1 MKFKEPLKLIVIID
15 IMSGLSLTLA
25 SIGIISSNASA

>member
-15 IMSGLSLTLA
+15 IMSGLTLA
-25 SIGIISSNASA
+25 SNGIISSNASA

>member
-15 IMSGLSLTLA
+15 IMSGLTIMA
-25 SIGIISSNASA
+25 SNGIISSNASA